1 MIRLK
6 QDYKERVAP
15 ALMNEQNY
23 QNIMQVP
30 RVQKIVV
37 NIGLG
42 EALQNSKAIDAAVND
57 VRIIT
62 GQQPVV
68 TRAKKSVANFRLRA
82 GMPVGVKVTLRGA
95 KMWYFL
101 DRLINIALPRQRDF
115 RGISADSFDGHG
127 NYSLG
132 LREQLVFPEID
143 YDKIDRLR
151 GMEITIVTTAM
162 SDEEGRR
169 LLTLLGMPFKK
180 RGSRP

>member
-23 QNIMQVP
+23 ENIMQVP
-30 RVQKIVV
+30 RFQKIVV

-68 TRAKKSVANFRLRA
+68 TKAKKSVANFRLRA

>member
-6 QDYKERVAP
+6 QDYRERVAP

-30 RVQKIVV
+30 RLKKIVV